1 MSKYKWKE
9 SNPRCA
15 GMMTEANYRAMIK
28 NCLRSLH
35 RTWGGANQAK
45 LDSRDGS
52 KVVNPKTGR
61 ECIAHICAHCDT
73 KLMDK
78 EVEVDHIEPFVPIS
92 MTWEYMMRYSTLVQ
106 VADRLFCEPDGYEVL
121 CKDCHYCKT
130 QVENEMRRL
139 AK

>member
-1 MSKYKWKE
+1 MSKYKWKA

-61 ECIAHICAHCDT
+61 ECIAHICAHCDA

-78 EVEVDHIEPFVPIS
+78 EVEVDHVEPFVPIDW
-92 MTWEYMMRYSTLVQ
+92 TWEHMMLGCPLSTI
-106 VADRLFCEPDGYEVL
+106 ADRLFCEPDGYEVL
-121 CKDCHYCKT
+121 CRTCHKIKT
-130 QVENEMRRL
+130 DNENEQRRRM
-139 AK
+139 K